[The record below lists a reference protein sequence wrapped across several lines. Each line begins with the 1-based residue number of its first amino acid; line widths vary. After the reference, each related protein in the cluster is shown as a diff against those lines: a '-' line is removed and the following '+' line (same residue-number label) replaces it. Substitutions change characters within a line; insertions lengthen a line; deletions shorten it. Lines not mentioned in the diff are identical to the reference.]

1 MQTTINGILM
11 NYELTG
17 KEGAPVVVLSHSLG
31 SSLVMWEPQL
41 PALEPHFRV
50 LRYDA
55 RGHGGSEA
63 AAGPYS
69 FELLAGDVVG
79 LLDGLGLSKIH
90 FMGLSMG
97 GMIGQALG
105 LFHSHRLLSLTLCD
119 TAAANPP
126 GSREIWEERINL
138 VRKEG
143 LAPLLDPTLERWF
156 TPEFVQQTSPILEK
170 IRQQFL
176 ATSINGYVGCS
187 QAIMALDY
195 LEKLGKIQ
203 IPTLI
208 VVGEEDP
215 GTPVSAAQAIQERI
229 GGFEAGNPAGRPPS
243 VQRGAGRGLQPG
255 GVGILNTKITKSRI
269 QGVQESSVGEGTSAS
284 SAEPLIPSR
293 TQPGIYHSPFRLR
306 GCPPADLG
314 I

>member
-1 MQTTINGILM
+1 MKKTKQMKVNGLSM

-41 PALEPHFRV
+41 PGLEPHFQV
-50 LRYDA
+50 LRYDI
-55 RGHGGSEA
+55 RGHGGSGA
-63 AAGPYS
+63 AAGPYT

-79 LLDGLGLSKIH
+79 LLDGLGLSKMH
-90 FMGLSMG
+90 FIGLSIG

-126 GSREIWEERINL
+126 GSREIWEERIDL

-156 TPEFVQQTSPILEK
+156 TPKFIRQAPPILEK
-170 IRQQFL
+170 IRRQFL

-187 QAIMALDY
+187 QAIMELDY

-203 IPTLI
+203 ISTLI

-215 GTPVSAAQAIQERI
+215 GTPVSAARAIQECMVGSKLAI
-229 GGFEAGNPAGRPPS
+229 LP
-243 VQRGAGRGLQPG
+243 GARHLSNVEQ
-255 GVGILNTKITKSRI
+255 VGAFNRAVLDFLVT
-269 QGVQESSVGEGTSAS
+269 A
-284 SAEPLIPSR
+284 
-293 TQPGIYHSPFRLR
+293 
-306 GCPPADLG
+306 
-314 I
+314 

>member
-1 MQTTINGILM
+1 MKKTKQIKVNGLSM

-41 PALEPHFRV
+41 PDLEFHFQV
-50 LRYDA
+50 LRYDT
-55 RGHGGSEA
+55 RGHGGSGA
-63 AAGPYS
+63 TGGAYT
-69 FELLAGDVVG
+69 FELLADDVVG

-90 FMGLSMG
+90 FIGLSMG

-105 LFHSHRLLSLTLCD
+105 LYHSHRLLSLTLCD

-126 GSREIWEERINL
+126 GSREIWQERIAL

-156 TPEFVQQTSPILEK
+156 TPEFVQQISPILEK

-187 QAIMALDY
+187 QAIMELDY
-195 LEKLGKIQ
+195 LEKIGNIQ
-203 IPTLI
+203 VPTLI
-208 VVGEEDP
+208 IVGEDDP
-215 GTPVSAAQAIQERI
+215 GTPVSAARAIQERLVGSKLVI
-229 GGFEAGNPAGRPPS
+229 LPGARHLSGVEQAEAFNRA
-243 VQRGAGRGLQPG
+243 VLDF
-255 GVGILNTKITKSRI
+255 L
-269 QGVQESSVGEGTSAS
+269 
-284 SAEPLIPSR
+284 
-293 TQPGIYHSPFRLR
+293 LR
-306 GCPPADLG
+306 E
-314 I
+314 

>member
-1 MQTTINGILM
+1 MQTTIKGTLV

-17 KEGAPVVVLSHSLG
+17 KEGAPVAVLSHSLG

-41 PALEPHFRV
+41 LVLEPHFQV
-50 LRYDA
+50 LRYDT
-55 RGHGGSEA
+55 RGHGGSGA
-63 AAGPYS
+63 TGDAYTL
-69 FELLAGDVVG
+69 ELLADDVVG
-79 LLDGLGLSKIH
+79 LLDGLGISKAH
-90 FMGLSMG
+90 FVGLSMG

-105 LFHSHRLLSLTLCD
+105 LFHSARLLSLTLCD

-156 TPEFVQQTSPILEK
+156 RPEFLRRTTPILEK

-203 IPTLI
+203 IPALI

-229 GGFEAGNPAGRPPS
+229 VGSKLVILPGARHLSNVEQAGAFNRA
-243 VQRGAGRGLQPG
+243 VLEFLQG
-255 GVGILNTKITKSRI
+255 S
-269 QGVQESSVGEGTSAS
+269 
-284 SAEPLIPSR
+284 
-293 TQPGIYHSPFRLR
+293 
-306 GCPPADLG
+306 C
-314 I
+314 